1 MAILGLHHVGI
12 STANLERSVA
22 FYCTLFGFEKVFD
35 FEWQPGVEMFD
46 RMMALRGTAARVV
59 MLRTGT
65 SFLEIFEFAAPIPEP
80 QDPNRPVS
88 SYGLNHICIT
98 VDDAVA
104 ECKRLEALGL
114 RLHCPPIKSELPVT
128 GTYGRDPDGNV
139 IEILQIIDPA
149 HPLNF
154 PKLALAGAPPP
165 TSACALPVIP
175 DGVGRGT

>member
-22 FYCTLFGFEKVFD
+22 FYCTLFGFEKIFD
-35 FEWQPGVEMFD
+35 YEWKAGAEMFD

-59 MLRTGT
+59 MLRTGAC
-65 SFLEIFEFAAPIPEP
+65 FLEIFEFASPKPEP

-88 SYGLNHICIT
+88 AYGLNHLCIT

-104 ECKRLEALGL
+104 ECKRLESLGL
-114 RLHCPPIKSELPVT
+114 RLHCQPIRSELPVT

-139 IEILQIIDPA
+139 IEILQILDPA
-149 HPLNF
+149 NALNF
-154 PKLALAGAPPP
+154 PHLTRSDEGAQP
-165 TSACALPVIP
+165 
-175 DGVGRGT
+175 